1 MYERYFNFS
10 ENPFTIAPNP
20 RYFYLS
26 EQHREALAHLQ
37 YGLNEN
43 GGFILLTGE
52 VGTGKTTAW
61 RCLVENLPTDVNLA
75 IVLNPRINETELL
88 ETICDELGIV
98 YEQNS
103 GIKQLTDLLNR
114 HLLETYGRRRRTI
127 VIVEEAQNLNTEV
140 LEQLRLLTNLE
151 TNESKLLQIILIG
164 QPELLEKLAD
174 SRLRQLRQRI
184 IAHFHLRPFNLKD
197 VRAYVHHR
205 LSVVGAPSRLFSDS
219 AIRKLT
225 KLSQGIPRL
234 INLICDRALLGCF
247 SEERGYVDTRTV
259 SRAAREVFGTHRL
272 SKWQKPLSAA
282 TLNSKQTDRRRNY
295 ARPVAWF
302 ATAATLAAVAVA
314 INLAPPY
321 LPILFNNNDLSGK
334 MVTHTLNMAGTSDAE
349 IADSDADA
357 GLDYLNTLTQ
367 EDTSGTEIA
376 DSDAGLDYLNTLT
389 QEDTSGTEIADS
401 DAGLDYLNTL
411 TQEDTSGTEIADS
424 SAGIDYIS
432 ALTHQNASEPD
443 VMLDVM
449 PQKIEP
455 AVVLWQNRLASASRK
470 QDPHRTLF
478 SLWGVELP
486 EVLEQSPCEY
496 ALNHQLDCW
505 HRRGGIDSIKRVNRP
520 ALLKMISTEGQLFY
534 VVLKTIDKSNRLRLV
549 AADQTID
556 ITEDKLENVWT
567 GEYTLLW
574 KRPENYRDTI
584 YPGDTNQ
591 TVGWLSEQLASLTD
605 YNPPIK
611 ESLSYDY
618 DMENRIRLLQKRCG
632 IFVDGLVGR
641 ETLIKINTLTGK
653 PPKLQQG
660 EGCSGVS

>member
-61 RCLVENLPTDVNLA
+61 RCLVENLPTDVDLA

-103 GIKQLTDLLNR
+103 GIKQLSDVLNR
-114 HLLETYGRRRRTI
+114 HLLETYARRRRTI
-127 VIVEEAQNLNTEV
+127 VIVEEAQNLDTEV

-184 IAHFHLRPFNLKD
+184 IAHFHLKPFNLND

-219 AIRKLT
+219 AVRKLA
-225 KLSQGIPRL
+225 KYSQGIPRL

-247 SEERGYVDTRTV
+247 SEERGYVDTRIV
-259 SRAAREVFGTHRL
+259 SRAAREVFGTHRFSKRKNAL
-272 SKWQKPLSAA
+272 SVAMPS
-282 TLNSKQTDRRRNY
+282 SKQTDNRRNY
-295 ARPVAWF
+295 TRPVAWF
-302 ATAATLAAVAVA
+302 AAATATLVAVTVA
-314 INLAPPY
+314 INLAPPH
-321 LPILFNNNDLSGK
+321 LPILFNDNNLSSN
-334 MVTHTLNMAGTSDAE
+334 TAEHTLNVAETNDSEIAGNSIGMDHLSTLAQGDTQEDINDDE
-349 IADSDADA
+349 IADNPERI
-357 GLDYLNTLTQ
+357 DYL
-367 EDTSGTEIA
+367 
-376 DSDAGLDYLNTLT
+376 
-389 QEDTSGTEIADS
+389 
-401 DAGLDYLNTL
+401 
-411 TQEDTSGTEIADS
+411 
-424 SAGIDYIS
+424 S
-432 ALTHQNASEPD
+432 ALTYRDTSNTDATPQEVEPVAS
-443 VMLDVM
+443 
-449 PQKIEP
+449 
-455 AVVLWQNRLASASRK
+455 LWQDRLAVASRK
-470 QDPHRTLF
+470 RDPYHTLF
-478 SLWGVELP
+478 GLWGIELP

-496 ALNHQLDCW
+496 ALGHQLDCW
-505 HRRGGIDSIKRVNRP
+505 HRRGGINSIKRMNRP

-534 VVLKTIDKSNRLRLV
+534 AVLKAIDKSDRLRLV

-556 ITEDKLENVWT
+556 LTEDKLDDVWT

-584 YPGDTNQ
+584 YPGDTDQ

-605 YNPPIK
+605 YGPPIK

-618 DMENRIRLLQKRCG
+618 DMENHIRLLQKRCG

-653 PPKLQQG
+653 PPKLQQS

>member
-1 MYERYFNFS
+1 MYERYFNLS

-61 RCLVENLPTDVNLA
+61 RCLVENLPTDVDLA
-75 IVLNPRINETELL
+75 IVLNPRINEIELL

-98 YEQNS
+98 YEQGS
-103 GIKQLTDLLNR
+103 GIKQLTDVLNR
-114 HLLETYGRRRRTI
+114 HLLETYARRRRAI

-184 IAHFHLRPFNLKD
+184 IAHFHLKPFNLKD

-225 KLSQGIPRL
+225 KLSQGVPRL

-247 SEERGYVDTRTV
+247 SEERGYVDARTV
-259 SRAAREVFGTHRL
+259 SRAAHEVFGAHRF
-272 SKWQKPLSAA
+272 SKRQNSLSAA
-282 TLNSKQTDRRRNY
+282 TPNSKQTNKRRSY

-302 ATAATLAAVAVA
+302 ATAATIAAIAVA

-334 MVTHTLNMAGTSDAE
+334 MVTQILNVAGTSEVE
-349 IADSDADA
+349 IADSDAEVSDSDAQIVDSDA
-357 GLDYLNTLTQ
+357 GADYLSTLTQ
-367 EDTSGTEIA
+367 EDTSDTEIV
-376 DSDAGLDYLNTLT
+376 
-389 QEDTSGTEIADS
+389 
-401 DAGLDYLNTL
+401 
-411 TQEDTSGTEIADS
+411 DS
-424 SAGIDYIS
+424 SASIDHIS
-432 ALTHQNASEPD
+432 ALAHQSISEPD
-443 VMLDVM
+443 VMLDVI
-449 PQKIEP
+449 PQKIAP
-455 AVVLWQNRLASASRK
+455 AAVLWQNRLAEASRK

-478 SLWGVELP
+478 NLWGIELP

-496 ALNHQLDCW
+496 ALSHQLDCW
-505 HRRGGIDSIKRVNRP
+505 HRRGGINSIKRVNRP

-556 ITEDKLENVWT
+556 ITEDKLEDVWT

-605 YNPPIK
+605 YNPPIE

-660 EGCSGVS
+660 EGCLGVS

>member
-1 MYERYFNFS
+1 MYERYFNLS

-61 RCLVENLPTDVNLA
+61 RCLVENLPTDVDLA
-75 IVLNPRINETELL
+75 IVLNPRINEIELL

-103 GIKQLTDLLNR
+103 GIKQLTDVLNR
-114 HLLETYGRRRRTI
+114 HLLETYARRRRTI

-164 QPELLEKLAD
+164 QPELLEKLSD

-184 IAHFHLRPFNLKD
+184 IAHFHLKPFNLKD

-247 SEERGYVDTRTV
+247 SEERGYVDTRTI
-259 SRAAREVFGTHRL
+259 SRAAHEVFGTHRFSKRQNSL
-272 SKWQKPLSAA
+272 SVAMP
-282 TLNSKQTDRRRNY
+282 NSQQTDKRRNY

-302 ATAATLAAVAVA
+302 ATAATIAAVAVA
-314 INLAPPY
+314 VNMAPPH

-334 MVTHTLNMAGTSDAE
+334 MVTHTLDLAETNDAE
-349 IADSDADA
+349 IADSDAGVSDSDVGVFDSDADA

-367 EDTSGTEIA
+367 EDTSSTEIA
-376 DSDAGLDYLNTLT
+376 DSD
-389 QEDTSGTEIADS
+389 S
-401 DAGLDYLNTL
+401 DAGM
-411 TQEDTSGTEIADS
+411 
-424 SAGIDYIS
+424 DYIS
-432 ALTHQNASEPD
+432 ALTHQNTSEPD
-443 VMLDVM
+443 VMLNVI

-455 AVVLWQNRLASASRK
+455 AVVLWQNRLAEASRK

-478 SLWGVELP
+478 NLWGVELP

-496 ALNHQLDCW
+496 ALSHQLDCW

-520 ALLKMISTEGQLFY
+520 VLLKMISTEGQLFY
-534 VVLKTIDKSNRLRLV
+534 SVLKTIDKSNRLRLV
-549 AADQTID
+549 AADQTVD

>member
-61 RCLVENLPTDVNLA
+61 RCLVENLPTDVDLA

-103 GIKQLTDLLNR
+103 GIKQLTDVLNR
-114 HLLETYGRRRRTI
+114 HLLETYARRRRTI
-127 VIVEEAQNLNTEV
+127 VIVEEAQNLDTEV

-184 IAHFHLRPFNLKD
+184 IAHFHLKPFNLKD
-197 VRAYVHHR
+197 VCAYVHHR

-219 AIRKLT
+219 AVRKLA
-225 KLSQGIPRL
+225 KYSQGIPRL

-259 SRAAREVFGTHRL
+259 SRAAREVFGTQRF
-272 SKWQKPLSAA
+272 SKRKNALSAA
-282 TLNSKQTDRRRNY
+282 MTNSRQADNRRSY
-295 ARPVAWF
+295 TRPVAWF
-302 ATAATLAAVAVA
+302 AAATATVVAVAVA
-314 INLAPPY
+314 INLAPPH
-321 LPILFNNNDLSGK
+321 LPILFNDNNLSSN
-334 MVTHTLNMAGTSDAE
+334 MVEHTLNVAETSDSEIADNSVGTDYLSTLTQADPSDAE
-349 IADSDADA
+349 IADNPEKR
-357 GLDYLNTLTQ
+357 DYL
-367 EDTSGTEIA
+367 
-376 DSDAGLDYLNTLT
+376 
-389 QEDTSGTEIADS
+389 
-401 DAGLDYLNTL
+401 
-411 TQEDTSGTEIADS
+411 
-424 SAGIDYIS
+424 S
-432 ALTHQNASEPD
+432 ALTHRDTSNTDAT
-443 VMLDVM
+443 
-449 PQKIEP
+449 PQEIEP
-455 AVVLWQNRLASASRK
+455 VASLWQDRLAMASRQ
-470 QDPHRTLF
+470 QDPYHTLF
-478 SLWGVELP
+478 ELWGIELP

-496 ALNHQLDCW
+496 ALGHQLDCW
-505 HRRGGIDSIKRVNRP
+505 HRRGGINSIKRMNRP

-534 VVLKTIDKSNRLRLV
+534 AVLKAIDKSDRLHLV

-556 ITEDKLENVWT
+556 LTEDKLDDVWT

-584 YPGDTNQ
+584 YPGDTDQ

-605 YNPPIK
+605 YGPPIK
-611 ESLSYDY
+611 ESLSYNY
-618 DMENRIRLLQKRCG
+618 DMENHIRLLQKRCG

-653 PPKLQQG
+653 PPKLQQS

>member
-1 MYERYFNFS
+1 MYERYFNLS

-61 RCLVENLPTDVNLA
+61 RCLVENLPTDVDLA

-103 GIKQLTDLLNR
+103 GIKQLTDVLNR
-114 HLLETYGRRRRTI
+114 HLLETYARRRRTI

-164 QPELLEKLAD
+164 QPELLEKLAAPQ
-174 SRLRQLRQRI
+174 LRQLRQRI
-184 IAHFHLRPFNLKD
+184 IAHFHLKPFNLKD

-219 AIRKLT
+219 AVRKLA
-225 KLSQGIPRL
+225 KYSQGIPRL

-247 SEERGYVDTRTV
+247 SEERGYVDIRIV
-259 SRAAREVFGTHRL
+259 SRAAQEVFGTHRFSKRQSAL
-272 SKWQKPLSAA
+272 STAMP
-282 TLNSKQTDRRRNY
+282 NSKQTNNRSY
-295 ARPVAWF
+295 YTRPVVWF
-302 ATAATLAAVAVA
+302 AAATATLVAVAVA

-321 LPILFNNNDLSGK
+321 LPILFNNNDLSGN
-334 MVTHTLNMAGTSDAE
+334 MVKHTLNVSETSDAE
-349 IADSDADA
+349 IADSHA
-357 GLDYLNTLTQ
+357 GVDYLSTLTQ
-367 EDTSGTEIA
+367 EDTSDATDA
-376 DSDAGLDYLNTLT
+376 DNRVGMDYL
-389 QEDTSGTEIADS
+389 
-401 DAGLDYLNTL
+401 
-411 TQEDTSGTEIADS
+411 
-424 SAGIDYIS
+424 S
-432 ALTHQNASEPD
+432 ALTHQNTSDADATPLE
-443 VMLDVM
+443 
-449 PQKIEP
+449 IEP
-455 AVVLWQNRLASASRK
+455 AALLWQNRLAAASRK

-478 SLWGVELP
+478 SLWGIELP
-486 EVLEQSPCEY
+486 EVLEQSPCDY

-505 HRRGGIDSIKRVNRP
+505 HRRGGISSIKRVNRP

-534 VVLKTIDKSNRLRLV
+534 AVLKIIDKSNRLHLV

-556 ITEDKLENVWT
+556 ITEDKLEDVWT

-584 YPGDTNQ
+584 YPGDTDQ

-605 YNPPIK
+605 YGPPIK

-632 IFVDGLVGR
+632 IFVDGLVGK
-641 ETLIKINTLTGK
+641 ETLIKINTLIGK

>member
-1 MYERYFNFS
+1 MYERYFNLS

-61 RCLVENLPTDVNLA
+61 RCLVENLPTDVDLA
-75 IVLNPRINETELL
+75 IVLNPRINEIELL

-103 GIKQLTDLLNR
+103 GIKQLTDVLNR
-114 HLLETYGRRRRTI
+114 HLLETYARRRRTI
-127 VIVEEAQNLNTEV
+127 VIVEEAQNLSTEV

-184 IAHFHLRPFNLKD
+184 IAHFHLKPFNLKD

-219 AIRKLT
+219 AIRKLA

-247 SEERGYVDTRTV
+247 SEERGYVDARTV
-259 SRAAREVFGTHRL
+259 SRAAHEVFGTHRFSKRQTSL
-272 SKWQKPLSAA
+272 SVA
-282 TLNSKQTDRRRNY
+282 TPNSKQNDKRRNY
-295 ARPVAWF
+295 AHPVAWF
-302 ATAATLAAVAVA
+302 ATAATIAAVAVA

-321 LPILFNNNDLSGK
+321 LPILFNNNDLSSK
-334 MVTHTLNMAGTSDAE
+334 MVTRMLNVEGASSAE
-349 IADSDADA
+349 IAGSDAGVSGSDVGVSDSDADA

-367 EDTSGTEIA
+367 EDTS
-376 DSDAGLDYLNTLT
+376 S
-389 QEDTSGTEIADS
+389 
-401 DAGLDYLNTL
+401 
-411 TQEDTSGTEIADS
+411 TEIADS
-424 SAGIDYIS
+424 SEGIDYIS
-432 ALTHQNASEPD
+432 ALTHQNTSEPD
-443 VMLDVM
+443 VMLNVTSEE
-449 PQKIEP
+449 IEP
-455 AVVLWQNRLASASRK
+455 AASFWQNRLAAASRK

-478 SLWGVELP
+478 NLWGVELP

-534 VVLKTIDKSNRLRLV
+534 AVLKTIHKSNRLRLV

-556 ITEDKLENVWT
+556 ITADKLENVWT

-584 YPGDTNQ
+584 YPGDTDQ

-605 YNPPIK
+605 YGPPIK

-653 PPKLQQG
+653 PPKLQQS

>member
-1 MYERYFNFS
+1 MYERYFNLS

-61 RCLVENLPTDVNLA
+61 RCLVENLPTDVDLA
-75 IVLNPRINETELL
+75 IVLNPRINEIELL

-103 GIKQLTDLLNR
+103 GIKQLTDVLNR
-114 HLLETYGRRRRTI
+114 HLLETYARRRRTI

-184 IAHFHLRPFNLKD
+184 IAHFHLKPFNLKD

-219 AIRKLT
+219 AVRKLA

-259 SRAAREVFGTHRL
+259 SRAAHEVFGTHRL
-272 SKWQKPLSAA
+272 SKQQTSFAA
-282 TLNSKQTDRRRNY
+282 TPNSEQTDKLRNY
-295 ARPVAWF
+295 AVRPVAWF
-302 ATAATLAAVAVA
+302 ATAATIAAIAVA
-314 INLAPPY
+314 INLAPPH

-334 MVTHTLNMAGTSDAE
+334 IVTHTLNGAETSEAE
-349 IADSDADA
+349 ITDSDA
-357 GLDYLNTLTQ
+357 GVDYLNTLTQ
-367 EDTSGTEIA
+367 EDTSGA
-376 DSDAGLDYLNTLT
+376 
-389 QEDTSGTEIADS
+389 
-401 DAGLDYLNTL
+401 
-411 TQEDTSGTEIADS
+411 EIADS
-424 SAGIDYIS
+424 SASIDHIS
-432 ALTHQNASEPD
+432 ALTHQNTSEPTA
-443 VMLDVM
+443 L
-449 PQKIEP
+449 
-455 AVVLWQNRLASASRK
+455 LWQNRLASASRK

-478 SLWGVELP
+478 SLWGIKLP

-496 ALNHQLDCW
+496 ALSHQLDCW
-505 HRRGGIDSIKRVNRP
+505 HRRGGINSIKRVNRP

-534 VVLKTIDKSNRLRLV
+534 AVLKTIDKSNRLQLV

-556 ITEDKLENVWT
+556 ITEDKLEDVWT

-632 IFVDGLVGR
+632 IFVDGLVGK

-660 EGCSGVS
+660 EGCLGVS